1 MPRKDRPLPKPPKT
15 PFGRARASSEQAPD
29 GLLSDRMAEA
39 AVQGKLDDFLRT
51 ELPDS
56 EEARNLAK
64 MMMGMSGM
72 MPEGARVPAAT
83 GPGELSAEMLPQ
95 GDVPSKT
102 GQVPDEVA
110 SMVQSG
116 DVKGLMDM
124 LRREHQKR
132 SPGSEL
138 TGAADTVQGREPA
151 APQTSGMPAIDKE
164 LVDAMI
170 KIARDNSVSADWI
183 ILRAIKVYVEEY
195 QRTGKL

>member
-1 MPRKDRPLPKPPKT
+1 MSNNDRPLPKPPKT
-15 PFGRARASSEQAPD
+15 PFGRARSSSEQSPD

-39 AVQGKLDDFLRT
+39 AIQGKLDEFLRS

-56 EEARNLAK
+56 EEARTLAK

-72 MPEGARVPAAT
+72 MPEEASAPPAGAAGMPEVKTRPAGDRSPES
-83 GPGELSAEMLPQ
+83 GP
-95 GDVPSKT
+95 
-102 GQVPDEVA
+102 VPDEVA

-132 SPGSEL
+132 SPGSALSVTAETL
-138 TGAADTVQGREPA
+138 PAQETA
-151 APQTSGMPAIDKE
+151 APPSGMPAIDKE

-170 KIARDNSVSADWI
+170 KIAKDNSVSADWI

>member
-1 MPRKDRPLPKPPKT
+1 MSNKDRPLPKPPKT
-15 PFGRARASSEQAPD
+15 PFGRARASSEQASD

-39 AVQGKLDDFLRT
+39 AVQGKLDEFLRS

-56 EEARNLAK
+56 EEARSLAK

-72 MPEGARVPAAT
+72 MPEGVGAAPAGAAGMPEVKT
-83 GPGELSAEMLPQ
+83 QPAGGRPPESGP
-95 GDVPSKT
+95 
-102 GQVPDEVA
+102 VPDEVA

-116 DVKGLMDM
+116 DVKGLMDV

-132 SPGSEL
+132 SSGPILAGAEDTGKEQGS
-138 TGAADTVQGREPA
+138 AEPQ
-151 APQTSGMPAIDKE
+151 PSGMPAIDKE

-170 KIARDNSVSADWI
+170 RIAKDNSVSADWI